1 MIQVRIRCSGH
12 ALFEGIEDGDVV
24 RLEAGSTV
32 ADLLIRLGVEDR
44 FLDYVVPYVNDDPK
58 EQGYVLQDGDE
69 LRPFVPVSG
78 G

>member
-1 MIQVRIRCSGH
+1 MIQVVVRFSGH
-12 ALFEGIEDGDVV
+12 ALFEGIEDGDAVE
-24 RLEAGSTV
+24 LEEGSTV
-32 ADLLIRLGVEDR
+32 ADLLVRLGVEDR

-58 EQGYVLQDGDE
+58 EPGYILQDGDE